1 MSKNTHTKLF
11 KLQFSATSGSNFTGV
26 IKSKNRIIFK
36 AFVLFWAE
44 AFFAYL
50 IRFSSSCNI
59 KCVDC
64 KIDKNLTEFSLTH
77 TTTYNIIKANTPLIK
92 EVT

>member
-1 MSKNTHTKLF
+1 MW
-11 KLQFSATSGSNFTGV
+11 SGSNFTGV
-26 IKSKNRIIFK
+26 IKPKNRIIFK
-36 AFVLFWAE
+36 AFALFWAE

>member
-1 MSKNTHTKLF
+1 MLISEKN
-11 KLQFSATSGSNFTGV
+11 GNNFTGV
-26 IKSKNRIIFK
+26 IKPKNCIIFK
-36 AFVLFWAE
+36 AFALLWAE

-50 IRFSSSCNI
+50 IRFSSSCDI

-64 KIDKNLTEFSLTH
+64 KIDKNLTKFPLTH
-77 TTTYNIIKANTPLIK
+77 TTPYNIIKTNTLLIK

>member
-1 MSKNTHTKLF
+1 MLR
-11 KLQFSATSGSNFTGV
+11 LQNPESSGSNFTGV
-26 IKSKNRIIFK
+26 IKPKNHIIFK
-36 AFVLFWAE
+36 AFALLWAE

-64 KIDKNLTEFSLTH
+64 KIDKNLTKFSLTH
-77 TTTYNIIKANTPLIK
+77 RTPYNIIKTNTPLIK

>member
-1 MSKNTHTKLF
+1 MILNIL
-11 KLQFSATSGSNFTGV
+11 V
-26 IKSKNRIIFK
+26 K
-36 AFVLFWAE
+36 AFLRFADKQNLRLLSHFEAE
-44 AFFAYL
+44 AFFTYL

-77 TTTYNIIKANTPLIK
+77 TTSYNIIKTNIQFIK

>member
-1 MSKNTHTKLF
+1 MLR
-11 KLQFSATSGSNFTGV
+11 LQNLESRGRNFTDV
-26 IKSKNRIIFK
+26 IKPKNHIIFK
-36 AFVLFWAE
+36 AFALFWAK
-44 AFFAYL
+44 AFFAYV
-50 IRFSSSCNI
+50 IKFSSSCNI

-64 KIDKNLTEFSLTH
+64 KIDKKLTEFSLTH